1 MKINT
6 HSDLVS
12 LRIISVLFS
21 VVVVTFTQEIVAFW
35 IKLLTSTSAAAVALL
50 QTTGVGRKG
59 NIF

>member
-1 MKINT
+1 M
-6 HSDLVS
+6 
-12 LRIISVLFS
+12 FS